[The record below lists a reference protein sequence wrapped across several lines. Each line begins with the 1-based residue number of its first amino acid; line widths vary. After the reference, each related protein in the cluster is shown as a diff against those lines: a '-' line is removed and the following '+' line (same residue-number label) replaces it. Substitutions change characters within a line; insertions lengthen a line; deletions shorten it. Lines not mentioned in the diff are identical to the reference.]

1 MKSPFPA
8 LSIALT
14 VGLVSS
20 ALHAAAPASGENDA
34 DATVE
39 TALPEGGVQTAK
51 PGPVLRPEKPKKGT
65 PAAAPPTVD
74 TTVPRPK
81 EDAALRVQK
90 DPASG
95 RDVYVVNNADL
106 ERRYGPSTARAG
118 STSTAAQP
126 PSAPAERNSNSTA
139 GRAAADARRAE
150 IEKELERLRRNQ
162 LKIANPLIGA
172 PVQNEE
178 EKGKMRGMDN
188 AARLAQTKEQ
198 IAQLEAELATL
209 QADGA
214 GSAKS
219 D

>member
-14 VGLVSS
+14 VGLLSS

-39 TALPEGGVQTAK
+39 TSLPEGGVQTAK

-65 PAAAPPTVD
+65 PAAAPSTVD

-90 DPASG
+90 DPATG
-95 RDVYVVNNADL
+95 REVYVVNNADL

-118 STSTAAQP
+118 STSTVAQP
-126 PSAPAERNSNSTA
+126 PTAAAERSDSTA
-139 GRAAADARRAE
+139 GRAAADARRAD

-172 PVQNEE
+172 PVQNAE